1 MKVEW
6 FRSATVGIYTDSG
19 TRILCD
25 PWITNGAFIGSWF
38 HFPKLEGFEFKELVN
53 RKWDALYISHL
64 HADHFD
70 RKLVAAIARNQ
81 PDCLVLIP
89 KFTHKWLYRAVANCG
104 FEPNKILEI
113 ETNQYFTLKDLK
125 VKIFTAD
132 FCDPSVCGVNTPC
145 LPVTPRERAID
156 SLALFEADG
165 QRILNANDALA
176 VQSASKLWPLI
187 GKVDLLLGHYGG
199 AGPYPQAFTN
209 LDNVT
214 KTIEAK
220 RLADVFVNRLV
231 DTSIKLSAKY
241 VMPYAGQYILG
252 GSLSR
257 LNEFRSV
264 TKLSEVLNSISTNSQ
279 AVPVGLQ
286 PFSTFDLTSGESE
299 ATWREPS
306 DQEVSDYIRNI
317 EHELFPYQ
325 LKEESWVNAV
335 DLIES
340 ALTSVGVE
348 YLARG
353 SLRVNDYRISV
364 VAGDVAKT
372 IQFNS
377 NQFAIEDGNSIN
389 VPNTTS
395 LYFDPRLLKR
405 LVIRAEAYKGFT
417 QYHFNQA
424 EIGSH
429 IQWSR
434 NGEYNS
440 IVSLLNFMQV
450 KI

>member
-176 VQSASKLWPLI
+176 VQSASKLWPFI

-220 RLADVFVNRLV
+220 RLAEVFVNRLV

-264 TKLSEVLNSISTNSQ
+264 TKLGEVLNSISTNSQ

-299 ATWREPS
+299 ATWKEPT
-306 DQEVSDYIRNI
+306 DQEVCDYIRNI

-335 DLIES
+335 DLIE
-340 ALTSVGVE
+340 
-348 YLARG
+348 
-353 SLRVNDYRISV
+353 
-364 VAGDVAKT
+364 
-372 IQFNS
+372 
-377 NQFAIEDGNSIN
+377 
-389 VPNTTS
+389 
-395 LYFDPRLLKR
+395 
-405 LVIRAEAYKGFT
+405 
-417 QYHFNQA
+417 
-424 EIGSH
+424 
-429 IQWSR
+429 
-434 NGEYNS
+434 
-440 IVSLLNFMQV
+440 
-450 KI
+450 